1 MLEMSFTIFSFI
13 TAFIFST
20 FILVSVHLLRKNPS
34 FIRKFGV
41 KSVLIGYLLC
51 LLRMLFT
58 PEFSFTMTIELPKL
72 VNGFYEKV
80 YIEPIYVMSKETSYF
95 SLFLGVWCS
104 ASLLLV
110 IIFAVQYGLYLLRI
124 SRYSTCTSERIE
136 RILSQ
141 VQSEYPRRIRA
152 EAFICPE
159 TAVPMGIGLWKKRI
173 LLPYGKYSDQELYY
187 IIKHEYTHFYN
198 RDLTVKFLVIVFCC
212 IFWWNPAAYLLLR
225 DISQIL
231 EIKCDL
237 AATQNFSHR
246 KKEEYLG
253 IILNLLK
260 DQGNGPQF
268 KIIGALGMIKFRNNK
283 SLVERFQV
291 VMKPPQ
297 SVHKWVLPVIVT
309 LYLIAFGMSYM
320 AVIQPR
326 FNPLDKDEM
335 ISDNGKVET
344 ILEGYIIKEENGDYI
359 LYSPGEEPY
368 KIKEETAQIFISLG
382 MEFREDLIT

>member
-1 MLEMSFTIFSFI
+1 MFFTIFSFI

-58 PEFSFTMTIELPKL
+58 PEFSFTRTIELPKL

-198 RDLTVKFLVIVFCC
+198 RD
-212 IFWWNPAAYLLLR
+212 
-225 DISQIL
+225 
-231 EIKCDL
+231 
-237 AATQNFSHR
+237 
-246 KKEEYLG
+246 
-253 IILNLLK
+253 
-260 DQGNGPQF
+260 
-268 KIIGALGMIKFRNNK
+268 
-283 SLVERFQV
+283 
-291 VMKPPQ
+291 
-297 SVHKWVLPVIVT
+297 
-309 LYLIAFGMSYM
+309 
-320 AVIQPR
+320 
-326 FNPLDKDEM
+326 
-335 ISDNGKVET
+335 
-344 ILEGYIIKEENGDYI
+344 
-359 LYSPGEEPY
+359 
-368 KIKEETAQIFISLG
+368 
-382 MEFREDLIT
+382 

>member
-1 MLEMSFTIFSFI
+1 M
-13 TAFIFST
+13 
-20 FILVSVHLLRKNPS
+20 
-34 FIRKFGV
+34 
-41 KSVLIGYLLC
+41 
-51 LLRMLFT
+51 
-58 PEFSFTMTIELPKL
+58 
-72 VNGFYEKV
+72 
-80 YIEPIYVMSKETSYF
+80 
-95 SLFLGVWCS
+95 
-104 ASLLLV
+104 

-268 KIIGALGMIKFRNNK
+268 KIIGALGMIKLRNNK

-320 AVIQPR
+320 AVIQPIYY
-326 FNPLDKDEM
+326 PQ
-335 ISDNGKVET
+335 ET
-344 ILEGYIIKEENGDYI
+344 DIVSGDGTAEYVIESFIVKTINGDYI
-359 LYSPGEEPY
+359 LHSPGEKPY
-368 KIKEETAQIFISLG
+368 KIKEETAEVFISMG
-382 MEFREDLIT
+382 IDCREELIE

>member
-1 MLEMSFTIFSFI
+1 
-13 TAFIFST
+13 
-20 FILVSVHLLRKNPS
+20 
-34 FIRKFGV
+34 
-41 KSVLIGYLLC
+41 
-51 LLRMLFT
+51 
-58 PEFSFTMTIELPKL
+58 
-72 VNGFYEKV
+72 
-80 YIEPIYVMSKETSYF
+80 
-95 SLFLGVWCS
+95 
-104 ASLLLV
+104 
-110 IIFAVQYGLYLLRI
+110 
-124 SRYSTCTSERIE
+124 
-136 RILSQ
+136 
-141 VQSEYPRRIRA
+141 
-152 EAFICPE
+152 
-159 TAVPMGIGLWKKRI
+159 MGIGLWKKRI

-268 KIIGALGMIKFRNNK
+268 KIIGALGMIKLRNNK

-320 AVIQPR
+320 AVIQPIYY
-326 FNPLDKDEM
+326 PQ
-335 ISDNGKVET
+335 ET
-344 ILEGYIIKEENGDYI
+344 DIVSGDGTAEYVIESFIVKTINGDYI
-359 LYSPGEEPY
+359 LHSPGEKPY
-368 KIKEETAQIFISLG
+368 KIKEETAEVFISMG
-382 MEFREDLIT
+382 IDCREELIE